1 MIRIKDS
8 RAKRNTLL
16 VIAAVILIPG
26 AYGFIEKLIQFF
38 RMLRVDRGVDFTLV
52 PISNY
57 LFVAAGMACM
67 LVWAVLHGMF
77 RDIEAPKFDMLE
89 REEALERG
97 EGRPW
102 SE

>member
-1 MIRIKDS
+1 MIRTNES
-8 RAKRNTLL
+8 RGKRIALL
-16 VIAAVILIPG
+16 IIAAVILIPG
-26 AYGFIEKLIQFF
+26 AYGFTEKLIQFF
-38 RMLRVDRGVDFTLV
+38 RTLGTDRGADFTLV

-67 LVWAVLHGMF
+67 LVWAILHGMF

-89 REEALERG
+89 QEEALERG
-97 EGRPW
+97 EIPLR

>member
-8 RAKRNTLL
+8 RAKRITLL
-16 VIAAVILIPG
+16 VIAGLILIPG

-38 RMLRVDRGVDFTLV
+38 RMLRIDRGVDFTLV

-67 LVWAVLHGMF
+67 LVWAILHGMF

-89 REEALERG
+89 REEALEHG
-97 EGRPW
+97 EGW
-102 SE
+102 SRSE

>member
-1 MIRIKDS
+1 MIRVKDS
-8 RAKRNTLL
+8 RGKRNTLL
-16 VIAAVILIPG
+16 VIAAFILIPG

-38 RMLRVDRGVDFTLV
+38 RMLGIDRGVDFTLV
-52 PISNY
+52 PITNY

-67 LVWAVLHGMF
+67 LAWAILHGMF

-89 REEALERG
+89 QEEALDRS